1 MSKSLLSDMFREKVS
16 KMGYDMRN
24 EAVPAIGYPT
34 GFLNFDYLNG
44 YIAVE
49 KNPETEEYEEY
60 YNLGIE
66 DGSYVSFIAN
76 TGVGKSTLVCQIA
89 ANIARR
95 FETTTI
101 FEDMIEATGMNDA
114 RRLELSKFTEDE
126 YRKRY
131 IIRNT
136 GVTTESIYARIKM
149 IHDLKIEH
157 PEDFLYDTG
166 RRDLQGKP
174 IMKLEPTIYIID
186 SIAMLMPEKYIEED
200 ELAGKS
206 MGAAS
211 ALIASNVFKMIIPLL
226 KSANIILFGINHIL
240 EDVQMTAMPKKNP
253 VPYLKQG
260 ERIPKGRTATFLAN
274 NIIRLDNANKLKVD
288 EGYHIEGSVIEASL
302 VKSRASGKKKPTRL
316 VLDFANGFDPWLS
329 ALETMKYN
337 KLLYGGGASL
347 AVDPE
352 KQFKFSLG
360 TFRDKVL
367 NDQEFRNAFIKH
379 ALEYLKT
386 TVMRSASTNIDEN
399 HIDDLISNPDLFK
412 VN

>member
-1 MSKSLLSDMFREKVS
+1 
-16 KMGYDMRN
+16 MRN

-44 YIAVE
+44 YIATE

-101 FEDMIEATGMNDA
+101 FEDMIEATGMNDS

-126 YRKRY
+126 YKKRY

-379 ALEYLKT
+379 SLDYLKT
-386 TVMRSASTNIDEN
+386 TVMRSATTNIDEN

>member
-44 YIAVE
+44 YIATE

-101 FEDMIEATGMNDA
+101 FEDMIEATGMNDS

-126 YRKRY
+126 YKKRY

-157 PEDFLYDTG
+157 PKDFLYDTG

-379 ALEYLKT
+379 SLDYLKT
-386 TVMRSASTNIDEN
+386 TVMRSATTNIDEN

>member
-44 YIAVE
+44 YIATE

-101 FEDMIEATGMNDA
+101 FEDMIEATGMNDS

-126 YRKRY
+126 YKKRY

-157 PEDFLYDTG
+157 PEDFIYDTG

-367 NDQEFRNAFIKH
+367 SDQEFRNAFVKH
-379 ALEYLKT
+379 ALDYLKT
-386 TVMRSASTNIDEN
+386 TVMRSATTNIDEN

>member
-44 YIAVE
+44 YIATE

-101 FEDMIEATGMNDA
+101 FEDMIEATGMNDS

-126 YRKRY
+126 YKKRY

-157 PEDFLYDTG
+157 PEDFIYDTG

-367 NDQEFRNAFIKH
+367 NDQEFRNVFVKH
-379 ALEYLKT
+379 ALDYLKT

>member
-126 YRKRY
+126 YKKRY

-166 RRDLQGKP
+166 RSDLQGKP

-316 VLDFANGFDPWLS
+316 VLDFANGFDTWLS
-329 ALETMKYN
+329 TLETMKYN

-347 AVDPE
+347 AIDPE

-367 NDQEFRNAFIKH
+367 NNQDFRNAFIKH

-386 TVMRSASTNIDEN
+386 TVMRSATTNIDEN

>member
-44 YIAVE
+44 YIATE

-101 FEDMIEATGMNDA
+101 FEDMIEATGMNDS

-126 YRKRY
+126 YKKRY

-157 PEDFLYDTG
+157 PEDFIYDTG

-367 NDQEFRNAFIKH
+367 NNQEFRNAFVKH
-379 ALEYLKT
+379 ALDYLKT
-386 TVMRSASTNIDEN
+386 TVMRSATTNIDEN

>member
-44 YIAVE
+44 YIAIE

-101 FEDMIEATGMNDA
+101 FEDMIEATGMNDS

-157 PEDFLYDTG
+157 PEDFIYDTG

-367 NDQEFRNAFIKH
+367 NDQEFRNVFVKH
-379 ALEYLKT
+379 ALDYLKT
-386 TVMRSASTNIDEN
+386 TVMRSATTNIDEN

>member
-44 YIAVE
+44 YIATE
-49 KNPETEEYEEY
+49 KNPDTEEYEEY

-101 FEDMIEATGMNDA
+101 FEDMIEATGMNDS

-126 YRKRY
+126 YKKRY

-157 PEDFLYDTG
+157 PEDFIYDTG

-367 NDQEFRNAFIKH
+367 NDQEFRNAFVKH
-379 ALEYLKT
+379 ALDYLKT

>member
-44 YIAVE
+44 YIATE

-101 FEDMIEATGMNDA
+101 FEDMIEATGMNDS

-126 YRKRY
+126 YKKRY

-157 PEDFLYDTG
+157 PEDFIYDTG

-367 NDQEFRNAFIKH
+367 NDQEFRNAFVRH
-379 ALEYLKT
+379 ALDYLKT

>member
-44 YIAVE
+44 YIATE

-101 FEDMIEATGMNDA
+101 FEDMIEATGMNDS

-126 YRKRY
+126 YKKRY

-157 PEDFLYDTG
+157 PEDFIYDTG
-166 RRDLQGKP
+166 RKDLQGKP

-367 NDQEFRNAFIKH
+367 SDQEFRNAFVKH
-379 ALEYLKT
+379 ALDYLKT
-386 TVMRSASTNIDEN
+386 TVMRSATTNIDEN

>member
-44 YIAVE
+44 YIATE

-101 FEDMIEATGMNDA
+101 FEDMIEATGMNDS

-329 ALETMKYN
+329 TLETMKYN

-367 NDQEFRNAFIKH
+367 NDQEFRNAFIRH
-379 ALEYLKT
+379 ALDYLKT
-386 TVMRSASTNIDEN
+386 TVMRSATTNIDEN

>member
-1 MSKSLLSDMFREKVS
+1 
-16 KMGYDMRN
+16 
-24 EAVPAIGYPT
+24 
-34 GFLNFDYLNG
+34 
-44 YIAVE
+44 
-49 KNPETEEYEEY
+49 
-60 YNLGIE
+60 
-66 DGSYVSFIAN
+66 
-76 TGVGKSTLVCQIA
+76 
-89 ANIARR
+89 
-95 FETTTI
+95 
-101 FEDMIEATGMNDA
+101 
-114 RRLELSKFTEDE
+114 
-126 YRKRY
+126 
-131 IIRNT
+131 
-136 GVTTESIYARIKM
+136 M

-379 ALEYLKT
+379 SLDYLKT
-386 TVMRSASTNIDEN
+386 TVMRSATTNIDEN

>member
-379 ALEYLKT
+379 SLEYLKT

-399 HIDDLISNPDLFK
+399 HIDDLIPNPDLFK

>member
-24 EAVPAIGYPT
+24 EAIPAIGYPT

-49 KNPETEEYEEY
+49 KNPETEDYEEY

-114 RRLELSKFTEDE
+114 RRLELSKFTENE

-329 ALETMKYN
+329 VLETMKYN

-360 TFRDKVL
+360 AFRDKVL
-367 NDQEFRNAFIKH
+367 NDQEFRNAFIRH
-379 ALEYLKT
+379 ALDYLKT
-386 TVMRSASTNIDEN
+386 TVMRSATTNIDEN

>member
-1 MSKSLLSDMFREKVS
+1 MSKSLLSDMFREKVA

-49 KNPETEEYEEY
+49 KNNDTGEFEEY

-66 DGSYVSFIAN
+66 DGSYVSFISN

-95 FETTTI
+95 FDTTTI

-114 RRLELSKFTEDE
+114 RRLELSKFSEEE

-131 IIRNT
+131 VIRNT

-157 PEDFLYDTG
+157 PENFLYDTG
-166 RRDLQGKP
+166 RKDLQGKP

-200 ELAGKS
+200 EMAGKS

-274 NIIRLDNANKLKVD
+274 NIIRLDNANKLKVE
-288 EGYHIEGSVIEASL
+288 EGYRIEGGVIEVSL

-329 ALETMKYN
+329 VLETMKYN
-337 KLLYGGGASL
+337 KLIYGGGASL
-347 AVDPE
+347 AIDPE

-367 NDQEFRNAFIKH
+367 NDVDFRNAFIKH
-379 ALEYLKT
+379 SLNYLKT
-386 TVMRSASTNIDEN
+386 TVMKNTIVNIDEN

>member
-44 YIAVE
+44 YIATE

-101 FEDMIEATGMNDA
+101 FEDMIEATGMNDS

-126 YRKRY
+126 YKKRY

-157 PEDFLYDTG
+157 PEDFIYDTG

-367 NDQEFRNAFIKH
+367 NDQEFRNAFVKH
-379 ALEYLKT
+379 SLDYLKT
-386 TVMRSASTNIDEN
+386 TVMRSATTNIDEN

>member
-49 KNPETEEYEEY
+49 KNPETDDYEEY

-114 RRLELSKFTEDE
+114 RRLELSKFSEDE

-367 NDQEFRNAFIKH
+367 TDQEFRNAFIRH
-379 ALEYLKT
+379 SLEYLKT
-386 TVMRSASTNIDEN
+386 TVMRSVSTNIDDN
-399 HIDDLISNPDLFK
+399 HIDDLITNPDLFK

>member
-44 YIAVE
+44 YIATE

-101 FEDMIEATGMNDA
+101 FEDMIEATGMNDS

-157 PEDFLYDTG
+157 PEDFIYDTG
-166 RRDLQGKP
+166 RKDLQGKP

-367 NDQEFRNAFIKH
+367 NDQEFRNAFIRH
-379 ALEYLKT
+379 ALDYLKT
-386 TVMRSASTNIDEN
+386 TVMRSATTNIDEN

>member
-44 YIAVE
+44 YIATE

-101 FEDMIEATGMNDA
+101 FEDIIEATGMNDS

-126 YRKRY
+126 YKKRY

-157 PEDFLYDTG
+157 PEDFIYDTG

-367 NDQEFRNAFIKH
+367 NDQEFRNAFVKH
-379 ALEYLKT
+379 ALDYLKT

>member
-44 YIAVE
+44 YIATE

-101 FEDMIEATGMNDA
+101 FEDMIEATGMNDS

-126 YRKRY
+126 YKKRY

-367 NDQEFRNAFIKH
+367 NDQEFRNAFVKH
-379 ALEYLKT
+379 SLDYLKT
-386 TVMRSASTNIDEN
+386 TVMRSATTNIDEN

>member
-44 YIAVE
+44 YIATE

-101 FEDMIEATGMNDA
+101 FEDMIEATGMNDS

-126 YRKRY
+126 YKKRY

-379 ALEYLKT
+379 SLDYLKT
-386 TVMRSASTNIDEN
+386 TVMRSATTNIDEN